1 MTSTC
6 STKICLF
13 IYVTISKIANTP
25 ISHTTKPPPPPI
37 SPHFQ
42 SQINTLMTGIST
54 IIIACFLSGMSG
66 DSRVENKDHTPCCLQ
81 PSGKSLYSSL

>member
-13 IYVTISKIANTP
+13 IYVTKIANTP
-25 ISHTTKPPPPPI
+25 ISPKQTPPPF